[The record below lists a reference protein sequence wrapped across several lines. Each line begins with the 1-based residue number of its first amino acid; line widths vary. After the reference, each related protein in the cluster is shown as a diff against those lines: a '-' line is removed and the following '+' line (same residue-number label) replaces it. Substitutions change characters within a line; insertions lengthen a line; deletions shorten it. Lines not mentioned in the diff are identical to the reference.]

1 VPKVTETPVTDISA
15 SGAGAF
21 EASPS
26 HVGVTDGVLRIA
38 VATAENGTSLSPA
51 GIDQGT
57 AALRAAGPEIGAVLL
72 VGEGSNFCAG
82 GNVRGFAG
90 ADDRRE
96 HVRDIAHRF
105 HEFVLAL
112 DAVGVPVVAA
122 VHGWAAGAGMSIVL
136 HADIALG
143 GPSTKL
149 RAAYPSIGYTPDGGM
164 SWTLPRVVGIARA
177 REMILT
183 DAVLGADEAVRLGVL
198 SRLVAD
204 DEIESEA
211 LRIAR
216 TLANGPTAAYAAIRR
231 LVAEADNRTLA
242 EQLDAELDSISAAAV
257 SPTGI
262 EGANAFVEKRRP
274 DFAPLREN

>member
-1 VPKVTETPVTDISA
+1 MTEFPVTDLSA
-15 SGAGAF
+15 GGAASDT
-21 EASPS
+21 SPS
-26 HVGVTDGVLRIA
+26 HVSVTDGVLRIA

-51 GIDQGT
+51 GVDQGA
-57 AALRAAGPEIGAVLL
+57 AALRAAGPEIRAVLL
-72 VGEGSNFCAG
+72 VGEGANFCAG

-90 ADDRRE
+90 AADRRE
-96 HVRDIAHRF
+96 HVRDIADRF

-112 DAVGVPVVAA
+112 DGVGVPVVAA
-122 VHGWAAGAGMSIVL
+122 VRGWAAGAGMSIVL

-177 REMILT
+177 RELILT

-204 DEIESEA
+204 DEIEGEA

-216 TLANGPTAAYAAIRR
+216 TLAGGPTAAYASIRR
-231 LVAEADNRTLA
+231 LVAESDQRTLA
-242 EQLDAELDSISAAAV
+242 EQLAAELESISSAAV

-274 DFAPLREN
+274 DFSSLTGN

>member
-1 VPKVTETPVTDISA
+1 MPKVTETPVTDISA
-15 SGAGAF
+15 PGAGASA
-21 EASPS
+21 ASPS
-26 HVGVTDGVLRIA
+26 HVSVIDGVLRIA

-51 GIDQGT
+51 GVDQGT
-57 AALRAAGPEIGAVLL
+57 AALRAAGPEIRAVLL

-90 ADDRRE
+90 ADDRRA
-96 HVRDIAHRF
+96 HVGDIARRF

-112 DAVGVPVVAA
+112 DAVGVPIVAA

-149 RAAYPSIGYTPDGGM
+149 RPAYPSIGYTPDGGM

-183 DAVLGADEAVRLGVL
+183 DTVLGADEAVRLGVL

-211 LRIAR
+211 VRIAR
-216 TLANGPTAAYAAIRR
+216 TLANGPTAAYAGIRR
-231 LVAEADNRTLA
+231 LVGDSPHRTLA
-242 EQLDAELDSISAAAV
+242 EQLDAELESISSAAV

-274 DFAPLREN
+274 DFTSLERD